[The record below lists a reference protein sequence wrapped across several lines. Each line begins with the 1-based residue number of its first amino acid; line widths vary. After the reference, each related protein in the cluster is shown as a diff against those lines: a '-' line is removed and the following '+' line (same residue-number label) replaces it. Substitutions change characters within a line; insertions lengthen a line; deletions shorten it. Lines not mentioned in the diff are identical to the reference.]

1 MRNHI
6 HLTALAISA
15 LVISGTA
22 LAQQQSGSTSGPA
35 AGKPVEP
42 PTVVEKKYEGRSGMN
57 PETGNPAAGMPGVE
71 AKPGTEGGK
80 VSPNSPDLK
89 R

>member
-6 HLTALAISA
+6 SFAALAISA
-15 LVISGTA
+15 LVTSGA
-22 LAQQQSGSTSGPA
+22 AVAQQQPGSTSGPA

-42 PTVVEKKYEGRSGMN
+42 PTVVEKKYEGRSGVN
-57 PETGNPAAGMPGVE
+57 PATGNPAAGMPGVE

-80 VSPNSPDLK
+80 VQPGSPDLN